1 MSGSQALMVRVYLAE
16 SDRALNRILH
26 CLHDE
31 LHVSGVTVTRGIEGY
46 GDSGVVHTASLV
58 DLSAD
63 LPLVLEFFEEPAR
76 ARAAMERIAEFV
88 APGHMVS
95 WPVTVEKGE

>member
-1 MSGSQALMVRVYLAE
+1 MKETGALMVRVYLAE
-16 SDRALNRILH
+16 SDRALNRILD

-31 LHVSGVTVTRGIEGY
+31 LQVSGVTITRGIEGY

-63 LPLVLEFFEEPAR
+63 LPLVLEFFEEPAK
-76 ARAAMERIAEFV
+76 ARAAMARIAEYI

-95 WPVTVEKGE
+95 WPVTIEKGD